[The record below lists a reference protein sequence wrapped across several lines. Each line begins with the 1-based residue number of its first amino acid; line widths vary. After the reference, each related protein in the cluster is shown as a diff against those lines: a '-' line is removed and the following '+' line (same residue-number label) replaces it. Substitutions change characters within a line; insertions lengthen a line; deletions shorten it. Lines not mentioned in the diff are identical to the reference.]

1 MLFLSSGTVDVTP
14 RSAIDGQK
22 QEGITV
28 YQLNLKETKRD
39 AASSEAK
46 MGWFTN
52 NLVEDTHLKGELM
65 NLVPMENSPRPGRAR
80 QELIR
85 WPSLSGTSRPGS
97 RKEEVIVEEVVDEK
111 MKTDRFLK
119 QPSKNSKR
127 NLDVAELRV
136 QTDTQKQHIQSLLPC
151 SVTIRVERPVRGGHA
166 TIKEHNSLPRAM
178 LRRPKQNEDLLSR
191 RATSMYGSPV
201 EQQKDSQPNQER
213 LLGRP
218 RSVCMLSEPL
228 SQQLFKREEVLLK
241 TQQLR
246 SKKAE
251 LRAVDGLNRTLSQYS
266 SGSADVP
273 LRSRQRSW
281 KARPLS
287 MTVLELRKRGSD
299 DEIDSQRNCNRTGN
313 DGGFF
318 RGGFHWKLFGKTPQ
332 GVSKDKDADKDT
344 TSFLKSNKSDASKT
358 TLTSLRRSFSLRIR
372 RNRSREKIDLGS
384 EGEFSQI
391 KGSAEETTTPPQPF
405 SYLTGKALPAS
416 CEPTDDGGIQY
427 IQYHSRGKAKV
438 LEVPL
443 CPTKLS
449 SKPVQEEQS
458 LWQLIASR
466 FRRKDQPNKCES
478 QPPQNKDSGQH
489 PKPGNNKAQPI
500 TIETLAGTNYHKG
513 QDSFVNSQ
521 EWTLSRSVPELKV
534 GIVGNLS
541 SGKSALVHRY
551 LTGTYVQEESPEGR
565 SLLKM
570 MRVGR

>member
-1 MLFLSSGTVDVTP
+1 MPGIRIWASNEGLYELTLSSQAEWPGFLLVN
-14 RSAIDGQK
+14 AIDGQK

-136 QTDTQKQHIQSLLPC
+136 QTDTQKQSLLPC

-251 LRAVDGLNRTLSQYS
+251 LRAVDGLNRTWSQYS

-281 KARPLS
+281 KPRPLS

-318 RGGFHWKLFGKTPQ
+318 RGGFRWKLFGKTPQ
-332 GVSKDKDADKDT
+332 DVSKDKDVDKDT

-384 EGEFSQI
+384 EGEFCQI
-391 KGSAEETTTPPQPF
+391 KSSAEETTTPPQPF

-416 CEPTDDGGIQY
+416 CEPTDDGGMQY

-513 QDSFVNSQ
+513 QGVIIGPCI
-521 EWTLSRSVPELKV
+521 EKGGLHRGLRVAGT
-534 GIVGNLS
+534 IC
-541 SGKSALVHRY
+541 SAHIY
-551 LTGTYVQEESPEGR
+551 
-565 SLLKM
+565 
-570 MRVGR
+570 